1 MSNQIATSGTLLVKG
16 IYFIRECSLQMCAFE
31 NRMNEISFSFIL
43 QRVWIYYNF
52 GTLNPP
58 AFQTGNIRGVA
69 SIFWTQDQQVVEEYM
84 MKMSESIC
92 CEQVSVL
99 HGGVGHF
106 VRETV
111 SVCFLIITC
120 SFCCS

>member
-1 MSNQIATSGTLLVKG
+1 
-16 IYFIRECSLQMCAFE
+16 
-31 NRMNEISFSFIL
+31 MNEISFYFIL
-43 QRVWIYYNF
+43 QRFWIYYNF

-69 SIFWTQDQQVVEEYM
+69 SIFWTQNQQVVEEYM

-99 HGGVGHF
+99 YGGVGHF
-106 VRETV
+106 VREMV
-111 SVCFLIITC
+111 SVCFHNNLFFC
-120 SFCCS
+120 SSKPNCN